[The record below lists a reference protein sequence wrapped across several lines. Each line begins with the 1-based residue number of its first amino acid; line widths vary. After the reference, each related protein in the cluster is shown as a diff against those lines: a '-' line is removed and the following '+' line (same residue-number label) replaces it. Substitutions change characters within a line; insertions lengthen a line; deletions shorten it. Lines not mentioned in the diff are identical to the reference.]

1 MSRRMSR
8 KMDRRMRGGPGR
20 HVVRD
25 AAAAAL
31 AGLKYWL
38 LAVVLTSLM
47 FYAAIFGSQ
56 DVMEAWNAAD
66 AQGRLKIVMPIACIG
81 MLAMTLLLYGRM
93 RVKKRLAPG
102 AFSVKGLAAYGPVLA
117 AVGVGGLLGA
127 AAAIVQAGSLQPL
140 AQLAQFWQVVSAAI
154 GALFSVLMNEGRM
167 IACLKER
174 GYAQEE
180 IIRMLAG
187 IMLFVIVANLLRTL
201 ANGGSL
207 DVVDSGIKGLYALLT
222 VVLCGRAALRSGR
235 LTEAFVLRLVLH
247 LMNGLGTLSAA
258 MAVQAAALAAAIL
271 LLERTAAKTA

>member
-31 AGLKYWL
+31 AGLKYAL
-38 LAVVLTSLM
+38 LAGVLSIVL
-47 FYAAIFGSQ
+47 FAVLFGSRGT
-56 DVMEAWNAAD
+56 WRAAD
-66 AQGRLKIVMPIACIG
+66 AQEQGRIVVECVCGGA
-81 MLAMTLLLYGRM
+81 LAVLPLLYGRM
-93 RVKKRLAPG
+93 RAKKRLAPG
-102 AFSVKGLAAYGPVLA
+102 AFSVKGLTAYAPVLA

-127 AAAIVQAGSLQPL
+127 VAAVVQAGSLRPL
-140 AQLAQFWQVVSAAI
+140 AQLAAPRQLVSAAI
-154 GALFSVLMNEGRM
+154 LALFSVLMNEGRM

-187 IMLFVIVANLLRTL
+187 IELFVFVGNLLLKL
-201 ANGGSL
+201 ANGGGL
-207 DVVDSGIKGLYALLT
+207 DAAAYGISGLYALLT
-222 VVLCGRAALRSGR
+222 VVLCGRVALRSGR
-235 LTEAFVLRLVLH
+235 LTEACVLRLML
-247 LMNGLGTLSAA
+247 LLTNGLGTLSAA